1 MSRKKKSKEK
11 EAPAPPPPPPPA
23 NSYNYEGGVLRSSS
37 VFDPAQNAYVNSV
50 FQDPAEVAAK
60 QKLLEQQN
68 SILARIGKTTPE
80 RAQQLNEHEQAFYQ
94 RAVRPLD
101 EEYTRGKNQAREDFN
116 ASGFM
121 NSTGYED
128 YRTNNLDRIYQ
139 QGLKQS
145 AEDAKL
151 AREQLAAQDDAN
163 LLAQYNSIS
172 GGLDANIANNLRVGD
187 FARVGSAN
195 LNQYLSDS
203 YRNQLENSRLQR
215 SYSQQER
222 SSPPFWRRLLFGF

>member
-1 MSRKKKSKEK
+1 MSRKKKKEK
-11 EAPAPPPPPPPA
+11 PAPAPPPPPPA
-23 NSYNYEGGVLRSSS
+23 NSYNYEGDILRSAS
-37 VFDPAQNAYVNSV
+37 VFDPARNAYVNTV
-50 FQDPAEVAAK
+50 YQDPAEVAAK

-68 SILARIGKTTPE
+68 AILAQIGKTTPE
-80 RAQQLNEHEQAFYQ
+80 RAAQLNEHEQAFYK
-94 RAVRPLD
+94 RAIRPLE
-101 EEYTRGKNQAREDFN
+101 EEYTRGKSQAREDFN
-116 ASGFM
+116 ASGFY

-128 YRTNNLDRIYQ
+128 YRANNLDKIYQ
-139 QGLKQS
+139 QGLTQA

-163 LLAQYNSIS
+163 LLARYNAIS
-172 GGLDANIANNLRVGD
+172 SGIDASIANNLRTGD

-203 YRNQLENSRLQR
+203 YRNQLENTRLQR
-215 SYSQQER
+215 AYSQQER